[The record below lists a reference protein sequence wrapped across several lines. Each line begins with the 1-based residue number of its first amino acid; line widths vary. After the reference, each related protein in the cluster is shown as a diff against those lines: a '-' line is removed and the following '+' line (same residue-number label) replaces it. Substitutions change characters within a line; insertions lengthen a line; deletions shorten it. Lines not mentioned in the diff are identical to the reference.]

1 MSKDGTIHYDA
12 TSCGL
17 LSGQVANTLVSLKTR
32 KLHSYF

>member
-12 TSCGL
+12 TSCG